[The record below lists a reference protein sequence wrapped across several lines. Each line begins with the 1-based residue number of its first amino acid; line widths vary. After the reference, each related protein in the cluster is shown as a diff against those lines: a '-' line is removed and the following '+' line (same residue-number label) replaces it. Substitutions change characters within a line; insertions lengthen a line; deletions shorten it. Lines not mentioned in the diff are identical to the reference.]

1 MCEWMAERFSE
12 SSSSHFILC
21 IIILVRFSACAN
33 HCFVTYVVQLIVCIT
48 CMSPYV
54 CSSSFIVVTSQ
65 NRSTTSLSVV
75 RTSLL
80 HFSRRTRKTRPSNSF
95 IYCMHACT
103 SHTPSGVTITKI
115 SDKTKQNRRINPFL
129 LTQSNVRLPE
139 VERKL
144 DVIVAIERRDG

>member
-54 CSSSFIVVTSQ
+54 CSSSFIVITSQ
-65 NRSTTSLSVV
+65 NRSTTSLLVV

-95 IYCMHACT
+95 IYCMHA
-103 SHTPSGVTITKI
+103 HYV
-115 SDKTKQNRRINPFL
+115 KQSRRINPFL
-129 LTQSNVRLPE
+129 LTQSNVRLPK